1 MLSPVGNCCANDLR
15 ISLERLG
22 KRYLR
27 NSLSC
32 SLYGIHRRT
41 KVRAGE
47 TLLNSLIMFGLAIAG
62 CACVVYEF
70 LTGATAMARR
80 EIIELVVC

>member
-1 MLSPVGNCCANDLR
+1 MLIPVGNCCANDLR

-27 NSLSC
+27 NSLSY

-41 KVRAGE
+41 KVRSGE
-47 TLLNSLIMFGLAIAG
+47 TLLSGVIMFGFAIAV

-70 LTGATAMARR
+70 LTGATATARR
-80 EIIELVVC
+80 KS